1 MSQIEGAFVQGL
13 GLYTLEELKY
23 SPEGVLYTRGPHQY
37 KIASVSDIPE
47 EFHVSLLTPTQN
59 PKAIYSS
66 KVSIYGQASK
76 VSIYGNADASQLQDW
91 RMVTVCNVQKP

>member
-37 KIASVSDIPE
+37 KIASVTDIPE
-47 EFHVSLLTPTQN
+47 EFHVSLLTPTPN

-66 KVSIYGQASK
+66 KVSIYGQAPYK
-76 VSIYGNADASQLQDW
+76 RLAKEGGLRNDDAAGWWS
-91 RMVTVCNVQKP
+91 T